1 MAGVVAMGALTVAC
15 SGSSVTRTA
24 GPATNTDDIGA
35 DVPVRVT
42 ASAVKPSLLHLF
54 NGLQAT
60 FVNEDT
66 VPRTVAVDAARS
78 EQAGCS
84 AVGVVLQ
91 PGERRTTAVL
101 PRFAALLLPR
111 RAASRPT
118 PPSRASSSLTRLRA
132 EPCPR
137 QPGSTA
143 PRRTVPALGGQ
154 ARRWDHRADVHDR
167 GRWHASASACVAR

>member
-1 MAGVVAMGALTVAC
+1 MAGVVAIGALTFAG

-24 GPATNTDDIGA
+24 GPATGTSDDFGA
-35 DVPVRVT
+35 DVPLRVT

-66 VPRTVAVDAARS
+66 VPRTVAVDGARS
-78 EQAGCS
+78 DQAGCS

-101 PRFAALLLPR
+101 PRFALCYFLDAQ
-111 RAASRPT
+111 RPT
-118 PPSRASSSLTRLRA
+118 D
-132 EPCPR
+132 
-137 QPGSTA
+137 
-143 PRRTVPALGGQ
+143 Q
-154 ARRWDHRADVHDR
+154 AFQGLVVTH
-167 GRWHASASACVAR
+167 